1 MSSQHHLLSV
11 PLFPCCSAT
20 YDDNQSLLAPCC
32 LTEQCNE
39 CTLKGDFSCV
49 KCRSDLTVH
58 ALERHIELTCLVC
71 YERITDS
78 PVYLHRCK
86 HAFCSECFRQSVQ
99 AQVSQGKIKIASK
112 CPQCLENN
120 VSNEIL
126 KKVLSLNEY

>member
-1 MSSQHHLLSV
+1 M
-11 PLFPCCSAT
+11 
-20 YDDNQSLLAPCC
+20 
-32 LTEQCNE
+32 
-39 CTLKGDFSCV
+39 
-49 KCRSDLTVH
+49 H
-58 ALERHIELTCLVC
+58 ALTQHIELTCLVC

-126 KKVLSLNEY
+126 KKVLSLNEYQRIVGLQLKQIKPESAEEVLKQCPRCDYGEFIHP